1 MDWNGRLSISGRSLL
16 QSARMSRAPN
26 WSLVSLLSSAAALIA
41 GLALNVFPLP
51 FFLFVVLTVACI
63 VLIPRTPLT
72 MLVILLVLSPLRTLI
87 ATESVLALPFD
98 IGQILLAL
106 YLAVWLAFRIM
117 RRYPLPGLP
126 AEPVFLSAVGLSI
139 VLAVGVWTSDSIGN
153 WLSEWLKWVV
163 IALLIW
169 ILSQTARANWM
180 WLIAAVIASATANA
194 IVGLYI
200 FFGGSG
206 ADHLVILGRY
216 FRAFGTFGQPNPF
229 GGFMGIALPIALMC
243 AAGMIYQIALN
254 FRAGRRP
261 ESRRVAGLAAIT
273 LILVILLAALLASWS
288 RGAWLGFSASLVVM
302 LIALPRRLVKGISYV
317 IVLAAL
323 FVSMWLVGLLP
334 RSVVSRITTAATD
347 LITVSDV
354 RGIEFYPWNYAVI
367 ERIAHWQAAVSMA
380 QAQPFV
386 GVGLGNYAEAYE
398 DYRLINWEEPL
409 GHAHNLYLN
418 FLAETGVIGL
428 VAYLAFWLIIFR
440 VTWLTRRH
448 PDLNA
453 RAIAVGL
460 LGCWTYIAIHSI
472 FDNLFVNNLFLHVG
486 VLLSVLAIL
495 YRQVSH
501 SLKVE

>member
-1 MDWNGRLSISGRSLL
+1 MDWNGHLSISGRSLL
-16 QSARMSRAPN
+16 QSARMSWAPN
-26 WSLVSLLSSAAALIA
+26 WSLVSLLSAAAALMA
-41 GLALNVFPLP
+41 GVALNIFPLP
-51 FFLFVVLTVACI
+51 FCLLIVLTVVCI
-63 VLIPRTPLT
+63 LLIPQTPLT

-87 ATESVLALPFD
+87 ATESSLALPLD

-106 YLAVWLAFRIM
+106 YIAVWFAYGIV
-117 RRYPLPGLP
+117 RRRPLPRLP
-126 AEPVFLSAVGLSI
+126 AEPVFLSAVGACMVFAI
-139 VLAVGVWTSDSIGN
+139 GVWTSDSIGN
-153 WLSEWLKWVV
+153 WLTEWLKWVV

-169 ILSQTARANWM
+169 ILSQTARINWT

-229 GGFMGIALPIALMC
+229 GGFMGIALPLALMC
-243 AAGMIYQIALN
+243 AAGKVYQIAISY
-254 FRAGRRP
+254 RAGRRP
-261 ESRRVAGLAAIT
+261 ESRRVAELATIT
-273 LILVILLAALLASWS
+273 LVLAILLAALLASWS

-302 LIALPRRLVKGISYV
+302 LVALPRRLMKGISYAMAV
-317 IVLAAL
+317 AAL
-323 FVSMWLVGLLP
+323 FWALWVVGLLP
-334 RSVVSRITTAATD
+334 RSVVSRLTTAATD

-354 RGIEFYPWNYAVI
+354 RGIEFYPWNYAVV

-380 QAQPFV
+380 QAHPFF
-386 GVGLGNYAEAYE
+386 GLGLGNFAEVYE
-398 DYRLINWEEPL
+398 DYRLINWEDPL

-418 FLAETGVIGL
+418 FLAETGVVGL

-440 VTWLTRRH
+440 VTWTTRRH
-448 PDLNA
+448 PDWNA
-453 RAIAVGL
+453 RALAVGL
-460 LGCWTYIAIHSI
+460 LGCWTYIAVHSI
-472 FDNLFVNNLFLHVG
+472 FDNLYVNNLFLHVG

>member
-1 MDWNGRLSISGRSLL
+1 
-16 QSARMSRAPN
+16 MSRAPN
-26 WSLVSLLSSAAALIA
+26 WSFVSLLSSAAALIA
-41 GLALNVFPLP
+41 GLALNILPLP
-51 FFLFVVLTVACI
+51 FFPLIFLAVVCI
-63 VLIPRTPLT
+63 LLLPQTPLT

-87 ATESVLALPFD
+87 ATESSLALPLD

-106 YLAVWLAFRIM
+106 YLAVWFAYAIM
-117 RRYPLPGLP
+117 RRCPLPRP
-126 AEPVFLSAVGLSI
+126 SAEPVFLSAVGLCI

-153 WLSEWLKWVV
+153 WLTEWLKWVV

-169 ILSQTARANWM
+169 ILSQTARANWT
-180 WLIAAVIASATANA
+180 WLIAAVIASASANA

-243 AAGMIYQIALN
+243 AAGKVYQIALSY
-254 FRAGRRP
+254 RARRRP
-261 ESRRVAGLAAIT
+261 DSRRVAELATIAFV
-273 LILVILLAALLASWS
+273 LAILLAALLASWS

-302 LIALPRRLVKGISYV
+302 LIALPRRLAKGISYA
-317 IVLAAL
+317 IALAAL
-323 FVSMWLVGLLP
+323 FLSLWFVGLLP
-334 RSVVSRITTAATD
+334 RSVLSRLTTAATD

-354 RGIEFYPWNYAVI
+354 RGIEFYPWNYAVV

-380 QAQPFV
+380 QAHPFV
-386 GVGLGNYAEAYE
+386 GAGLGNYAEAYE

-418 FLAETGVIGL
+418 FLAETGVVGL
-428 VAYLAFWLIIFR
+428 VAYLAFWLIIFS
-440 VTWLTRRH
+440 VTWATRRH
-448 PDLNA
+448 PDWNA
-453 RAIAVGL
+453 RALAVGL
-460 LGCWTYIAIHSI
+460 LGCWTYIAVHSI

-495 YRQVSH
+495 RRQVSH

>member
-1 MDWNGRLSISGRSLL
+1 MDWNGHLSISGRSLL
-16 QSARMSRAPN
+16 QSAKKRGAPN
-26 WSLVSLLSSAAALIA
+26 WSLFSLLSSAAALIA
-41 GLALNVFPLP
+41 GLALNILPLP
-51 FFLFVVLTVACI
+51 FFLLLVLTALCI
-63 VLIPRTPLT
+63 ALIPQTPLA

-87 ATESVLALPFD
+87 ATESSLALPLD

-106 YLAVWLAFRIM
+106 YLAVWLAFGIM
-117 RRYPLPGLP
+117 RRHPLPRLP
-126 AEPVFLSAVGLSI
+126 VEPALLSAVGLCI
-139 VLAVGVWTSDSIGN
+139 VFAVGVWTSDSIGN
-153 WLSEWLKWVV
+153 WLTEWLKWVV

-169 ILSQTARANWM
+169 ILSQTARANWT

-229 GGFMGIALPIALMC
+229 GGFMGIALPLALMC
-243 AAGMIYQIALN
+243 AAGKVYQIAMSY
-254 FRAGRRP
+254 RAGRRLK
-261 ESRRVAGLAAIT
+261 SRRVAELATIT
-273 LILVILLAALLASWS
+273 LIVAILLAALLASWS

-302 LIALPRRLVKGISYV
+302 LIALPRRLMKGISYALA
-317 IVLAAL
+317 LAAL
-323 FVSMWLVGLLP
+323 FVSMWYVGLLP

-354 RGIEFYPWNYAVI
+354 RGIEFYPWNYAVV
-367 ERIAHWQAAVSMA
+367 ERVAHWQAAVSMA
-380 QAQPFV
+380 QTQPFF
-386 GVGLGNYAEAYE
+386 GHGLGNYAEAYE

-418 FLAETGVIGL
+418 FLAETGVVGL
-428 VAYLAFWLIIFR
+428 VAYLAFWLIIFG
-440 VTWLTRRH
+440 VTWTTRRH
-448 PDLNA
+448 PDWNA
-453 RAIAVGL
+453 RAIALGL
-460 LGCWTYIAIHSI
+460 LGCWTYIAVHSI

-501 SLKVE
+501 SLEVE